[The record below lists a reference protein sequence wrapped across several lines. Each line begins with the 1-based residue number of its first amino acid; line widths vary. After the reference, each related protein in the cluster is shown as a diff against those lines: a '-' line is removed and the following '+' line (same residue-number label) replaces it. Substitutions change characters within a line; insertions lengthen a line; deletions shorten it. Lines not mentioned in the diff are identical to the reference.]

1 MTGGE
6 ISELAKG
13 FQPPLHRRRGQLT
26 GLGITLPQTRGGLFG
41 LDDPKRAQ
49 LRINGCHQKMKGIGP
64 DIDGGDPTLISVHCL
79 RRAVV
84 LFRWLGWGLGI
95 QHQRQSGN
103 EIHSDTDGRGHQAL
117 TRVLQIPLIVIS
129 SSARLQ
135 PWIELL
141 RWNKP
146 TGRLILLI
154 PAGWALWL
162 NPSAPPSVVL
172 ILQILLGGLAV
183 SGAGCIANDLWDQRF
198 DGQVERT
205 QHRPLARGALQRGP
219 AFALLLIL
227 LGLSLAVVLSLPAA
241 SLGLCLALACTAVLP
256 ILGYPSAKRWF
267 AFPQAVLALCWG
279 FAVLIPWAAATASLS
294 GSPALVCSWLATV
307 VWTFGFDTVYA
318 MADRRDDARLGLRS
332 SALSLGSRVVP
343 VVRGCYLVTAI
354 TLAIAAW
361 SAQIPAP
368 FWPLWLLAAVF
379 MQLSCNPLNKQ
390 DASMG
395 TYGKHFAQQV
405 QAGTL
410 LWLGLVLARGWG
422 A

>member
-1 MTGGE
+1 M
-6 ISELAKG
+6 
-13 FQPPLHRRRGQLT
+13 
-26 GLGITLPQTRGGLFG
+26 
-41 LDDPKRAQ
+41 
-49 LRINGCHQKMKGIGP
+49 
-64 DIDGGDPTLISVHCL
+64 
-79 RRAVV
+79 
-84 LFRWLGWGLGI
+84 
-95 QHQRQSGN
+95 
-103 EIHSDTDGRGHQAL
+103 
-117 TRVLQIPLIVIS
+117 IS
-129 SSARLQ
+129 SSSRLQ

-162 NPSAPPSVVL
+162 NPAAPPSVVL

-205 QHRPLARGALQRGP
+205 KRRPLARGALQRGP
-219 AFALLLIL
+219 AIALLLTL
-227 LGLSLAVVLSLPAA
+227 LILSLAVVISLPTA
-241 SLGLCLALACTAVLP
+241 SLTICLGLACTAVVP

-267 AFPQAVLALCWG
+267 AFPQAILALCWG

-294 GSPALVCSWLATV
+294 WSPALLCSWLATV
-307 VWTFGFDTVYA
+307 IWTFGFDTVYA
-318 MADRRDDARLGLRS
+318 MADRRDDANLGLRS

-343 VVRGCYLVTAI
+343 VVRTCYGITAI
-354 TLAIAAW
+354 AIAVAAW

-368 FWPLWLLAAVF
+368 FWPLWLLATVF
-379 MQLSCNPLNKQ
+379 MQISCNPLSRK

-395 TYGKHFAQQV
+395 TYGRHFSRQV
-405 QAGTL
+405 QAGSL
-410 LWLGLVLARGWG
+410 IWLGLVLAKGWG

>member
-1 MTGGE
+1 M
-6 ISELAKG
+6 
-13 FQPPLHRRRGQLT
+13 
-26 GLGITLPQTRGGLFG
+26 
-41 LDDPKRAQ
+41 
-49 LRINGCHQKMKGIGP
+49 
-64 DIDGGDPTLISVHCL
+64 
-79 RRAVV
+79 
-84 LFRWLGWGLGI
+84 
-95 QHQRQSGN
+95 
-103 EIHSDTDGRGHQAL
+103 
-117 TRVLQIPLIVIS
+117 IS

-162 NPSAPPSVVL
+162 NPAAPPSVVL

-205 QHRPLARGALQRGP
+205 KLRPLARGALQRRP
-219 AFALLLIL
+219 AIVLLLTL
-227 LGLSLAVVLSLPAA
+227 LVLSLAVVISLPPA
-241 SLGLCLALACTAVLP
+241 SLTICLALACAAVVP

-267 AFPQAVLALCWG
+267 AFPQAILALCWG

-294 GSPALVCSWLATV
+294 WTPALVCSWLATV

-318 MADRRDDARLGLRS
+318 MADRRDDASLGLRS

-343 VVRGCYLVTAI
+343 VVRTCYLITAI
-354 TLAIAAW
+354 ALAVAAW
-361 SAQIPAP
+361 SAQTPAP

-379 MQLSCNPLNKQ
+379 MQISCNPLNKQ

-395 TYGKHFAQQV
+395 TYGRHFSRQV
-405 QAGTL
+405 QAGSL

>member
-1 MTGGE
+1 M
-6 ISELAKG
+6 
-13 FQPPLHRRRGQLT
+13 
-26 GLGITLPQTRGGLFG
+26 
-41 LDDPKRAQ
+41 
-49 LRINGCHQKMKGIGP
+49 
-64 DIDGGDPTLISVHCL
+64 
-79 RRAVV
+79 
-84 LFRWLGWGLGI
+84 
-95 QHQRQSGN
+95 
-103 EIHSDTDGRGHQAL
+103 
-117 TRVLQIPLIVIS
+117 IS

-162 NPSAPPSVVL
+162 NPTAPPSLVL

-183 SGAGCIANDLWDQRF
+183 SGAGCIANDLWDQCF

-205 QHRPLARGALQRGP
+205 KLRPLARGALQQGP
-219 AFALLLIL
+219 AFALLLTL

-241 SLGLCLALACTAVLP
+241 SLGLCLALACLAVLP

-267 AFPQAVLALCWG
+267 AFPQVILALCWG

-294 GSPALVCSWLATV
+294 WSPALVCCWLATV
-307 VWTFGFDTVYA
+307 IWTFGFDTVYA
-318 MADRRDDARLGLRS
+318 MADRRDDATLGLHS
-332 SALSLGSRVVP
+332 SALSLGERVVP

-354 TLAIAAW
+354 ALAVAAG

-368 FWPLWLLAAVF
+368 FWPFWLLAAVF
-379 MQLSCNPLNKQ
+379 MQISCTPLNKR
-390 DASMG
+390 DASMS
-395 TYGKHFAQQV
+395 TYGRHFARQV

>member
-1 MTGGE
+1 M
-6 ISELAKG
+6 
-13 FQPPLHRRRGQLT
+13 
-26 GLGITLPQTRGGLFG
+26 
-41 LDDPKRAQ
+41 
-49 LRINGCHQKMKGIGP
+49 
-64 DIDGGDPTLISVHCL
+64 
-79 RRAVV
+79 
-84 LFRWLGWGLGI
+84 
-95 QHQRQSGN
+95 
-103 EIHSDTDGRGHQAL
+103 
-117 TRVLQIPLIVIS
+117 IS

-219 AFALLLIL
+219 AFALLVIL

-318 MADRRDDARLGLRS
+318 MADRRDDASLGLRS

-379 MQLSCNPLNKQ
+379 MQLSCNPLKKQ

>member
-1 MTGGE
+1 MAGGE

-13 FQPPLHRRRGQLT
+13 VIPPLHRRRGQFT

-41 LDDPKRAQ
+41 LDDAESAQ
-49 LRINGCHQKMKGIGP
+49 LRINRCHQKMKRVGP
-64 DIDGGDPTLISVHCL
+64 DINRCDPTQISVHRL
-79 RRAVV
+79 GQADV

-95 QHQRQSGN
+95 QHQRQSAKAS
-103 EIHSDTDGRGHQAL
+103 HSATDSQSHQAL
-117 TRVLQIPLIVIS
+117 TRVLQIPFIVIS
-129 SSARLQ
+129 SSARFQ

-162 NPSAPPSVVL
+162 NPAAPPSVVL

-205 QHRPLARGALQRGP
+205 KRRPLARGALQRGP

-227 LGLSLAVVLSLPAA
+227 LILSLVVVLSLPSA
-241 SLGLCLALACTAVLP
+241 SLQSCLGLAFMAVLP

-267 AFPQAVLALCWG
+267 AFPQAILALCWG
-279 FAVLIPWAAATASLS
+279 FAVLIPWAAATATLNW
-294 GSPALVCSWLATV
+294 SPSLVCSWFATV

-318 MADRRDDARLGLRS
+318 MADRRDDASLGLRS
-332 SALSLGSRVVP
+332 SALSLGDRVVP

-354 TLAIAAW
+354 ALAIAAW
-361 SAQIPAP
+361 SAEIPAP
-368 FWPLWLLAAVF
+368 FWPFWFFAGVF
-379 MQLSCNPLNKQ
+379 MQISCNPLHKQ

-395 TYGKHFAQQV
+395 TYGRHFARQV

-410 LWLGLVLARGWG
+410 LWFGLVLAKGWG

>member
-1 MTGGE
+1 
-6 ISELAKG
+6 
-13 FQPPLHRRRGQLT
+13 
-26 GLGITLPQTRGGLFG
+26 
-41 LDDPKRAQ
+41 
-49 LRINGCHQKMKGIGP
+49 
-64 DIDGGDPTLISVHCL
+64 
-79 RRAVV
+79 
-84 LFRWLGWGLGI
+84 
-95 QHQRQSGN
+95 
-103 EIHSDTDGRGHQAL
+103 
-117 TRVLQIPLIVIS
+117 VIS

-154 PAGWALWL
+154 PAGWTLWL
-162 NPSAPPSVVL
+162 NPTAPPSLVL

-198 DGQVERT
+198 DGKVERT
-205 QHRPLARGALQRGP
+205 KRRPLARGALQRGP
-219 AFALLLIL
+219 AFALLLTL
-227 LGLSLAVVLSLPAA
+227 LGLSLAVVLSLPAD
-241 SLGLCLALACTAVLP
+241 SLRLCLALACTAVLP

-267 AFPQAVLALCWG
+267 AFPQVILALCWG
-279 FAVLIPWAAATASLS
+279 FAVLIPWTAATASLS
-294 GSPALVCSWLATV
+294 WSPVLVCSWLATV

-318 MADRRDDARLGLRS
+318 MADRRDDASLGLRS

-368 FWPLWLLAAVF
+368 FWPLWLLATVF
-379 MQLSCNPLNKQ
+379 MQLSCNPLNQK

>member
-1 MTGGE
+1 M
-6 ISELAKG
+6 
-13 FQPPLHRRRGQLT
+13 
-26 GLGITLPQTRGGLFG
+26 
-41 LDDPKRAQ
+41 
-49 LRINGCHQKMKGIGP
+49 
-64 DIDGGDPTLISVHCL
+64 
-79 RRAVV
+79 
-84 LFRWLGWGLGI
+84 
-95 QHQRQSGN
+95 
-103 EIHSDTDGRGHQAL
+103 
-117 TRVLQIPLIVIS
+117 IS

-162 NPSAPPSVVL
+162 NPTAPPSVVL

-198 DGQVERT
+198 DGKVERT
-205 QHRPLARGALQRGP
+205 KRRPLARGALQRGP
-219 AFALLLIL
+219 AIALLVIL
-227 LGLSLAVVLSLPAA
+227 LILSLAVVLSLPAA
-241 SLGLCLALACTAVLP
+241 SLRICLALACAAVLP

-267 AFPQAVLALCWG
+267 AFPQAILALCWG
-279 FAVLIPWAAATASLS
+279 FAVLIPWAAATATLNWSS
-294 GSPALVCSWLATV
+294 ALVCSWLATM

-318 MADRRDDARLGLRS
+318 MADRRDDATLGLRS
-332 SALSLGSRVVP
+332 SALSLGAHVVA
-343 VVRGCYLVTAI
+343 VVRGCYLLTAVA
-354 TLAIAAW
+354 LAVAAW

-368 FWPLWLLAAVF
+368 FWPFWLLAGVF
-379 MQLSCNPLNKQ
+379 MQISCNPLNKK
-390 DASMG
+390 DASMATFG
-395 TYGKHFAQQV
+395 RHFSRQV

>member
-1 MTGGE
+1 MADGE
-6 ISELAKG
+6 ILELAKG
-13 FQPPLHRRRGQLT
+13 FNPPLHRRLGEFT
-26 GLGITLPQTRGGLFG
+26 GLGVTLSQTRGGLFG
-41 LDDPKRAQ
+41 LDDAKGAQ
-49 LRINGCHQKMKGIGP
+49 LRINRCHQKMKGVGP
-64 DIDGGDPTLISVHCL
+64 EIDGRDSSQISIRCL
-79 RRAVV
+79 RQAAV

-95 QHQRQSGN
+95 QHQRPGGN
-103 EIHSDTDGRGHQAL
+103 EIHSATDRRGDQAL

-162 NPSAPPSVVL
+162 NSAAPPSIAL

-205 QHRPLARGALQRGP
+205 KGRPLARGALQRGP
-219 AFALLLIL
+219 AIAVLLIL
-227 LGLSLAVVLSLPAA
+227 LILSLAVVLSLPAA
-241 SLGLCLALACTAVLP
+241 SLGLCLALACLAVLP

-267 AFPQAVLALCWG
+267 AFPQAILALCWG
-279 FAVLIPWAAATASLS
+279 FAVLIPWAAATAALNWSL
-294 GSPALVCSWLATV
+294 PLVGTWLATV

-318 MADRRDDARLGLRS
+318 MADRRDDAILGLHS
-332 SALSLGSRVVP
+332 SALSLGTRVVP
-343 VVRGCYLVTAI
+343 VVRSCYLVTAI
-354 TLAIAAW
+354 ALAVAAG

-368 FWPLWLLAAVF
+368 FWPFWLLAAVF
-379 MQLSCNPLNKQ
+379 MQISCNPLNKR
-390 DASMG
+390 DAAMG
-395 TYGKHFAQQV
+395 TYGRHFARQV

-410 LWLGLVLARGWG
+410 LWLGLLLARGWG